1 MLVGFLTSVK
11 KGKRGR
17 RRPVEGGHWMHRKC
31 ELVTQ
36 ELSGGSRS
44 GVEGEQKLCKP
55 HTERERGPPDALA
68 DAKSVCL
75 HLFSV
80 RPHLWFV
87 LSDSVSLHLFVR
99 SKTIFISSSIYT
111 KKASSL
117 FGPLTQ
123 HIVYDSGL
131 FRTVS
136 GEGGRTIQT
145 PAARTAQTAFKSFHC
160 TGPVISLLLW
170 LYRIK
175 GGL

>member
-1 MLVGFLTSVK
+1 MGAGQGSKVNKSFVS
-11 KGKRGR
+11 
-17 RRPVEGGHWMHRKC
+17 P
-31 ELVTQ
+31 TQ
-36 ELSGGSRS
+36 S
-44 GVEGEQKLCKP
+44 
-55 HTERERGPPDALA
+55 EREAPRTHSLTPSL
-68 DAKSVCL
+68 SVYTF
-75 HLFSV
+75 FSV

-145 PAARTAQTAFKSFHC
+145 PAARRAQTAFKSFHC